1 MATSW
6 NRIADRYVGAGM
18 ATIDLK
24 TADFDS
30 TVADNDVVLV
40 DFWASWCGPCRQFGP
55 IFERV
60 SEKYPDLVFA
70 KVDTEAEQQL
80 AAAANIK
87 SIPTLMVFKQ
97 GYMVFN
103 QPGALPPEAL
113 EDLVKQVVDLDIE
126 KALAEQN

>member
-1 MATSW
+1 
-6 NRIADRYVGAGM
+6 M

>member
-1 MATSW
+1 
-6 NRIADRYVGAGM
+6 M

-24 TADFDS
+24 TAEFDS
-30 TVADNDVVLV
+30 TVADNDIVLV

-70 KVDTEAEQQL
+70 KVDTEAEEQL
-80 AAAANIK
+80 AAGAGIR

-97 GYMVFN
+97 GYLVFN
-103 QPGALPPEAL
+103 QAGALPPDAL
-113 EDLVKQVVDLDIE
+113 ENLVNQVIELDVE
-126 KALAEQN
+126 KALAEQG

>member
-1 MATSW
+1 
-6 NRIADRYVGAGM
+6 M

-55 IFERV
+55 IVERV